1 LCQRDAFTRTPAV
14 TTVPQERTR
23 VLKRLFELFDGN
35 DPEEEVRQLKQQ
47 DDYF

>member
-1 LCQRDAFTRTPAV
+1 
-14 TTVPQERTR
+14 VPKERAR
-23 VLKRLFELFDGN
+23 ILKRLFELFDGS